1 MYNATPIPGG
11 ALGVSAVSV
20 PVLSLNGPVFMA
32 A

>member
-1 MYNATPIPGG
+1 MYNATPIPDG

-20 PVLSLNGPVFMA
+20 PVLCLDGSVVTA